1 MSTEKIPIM
10 NEAQWQALRKQDVTA
25 SVAGALLGV
34 HQYTTAY
41 GLWAQKTGA
50 LTEEPA
56 APAISADRGSYSVSD
71 LERGHLLEP
80 VVFELIRRAKPTWRV
95 DRADAYY
102 RDPDARLGATPDAF
116 AVDPAR
122 AGVGVIQVKTVSE
135 HAYRRKW
142 RDPDTR
148 GVELPL
154 WIGVQ
159 AAVEAHLTGA
169 SWAAVAAMVVDHKL
183 TLQMI
188 DIPLQPALIERVRI
202 ETARFWSLVE
212 SGGTPPVDYGRDASA
227 LLRVHAQ
234 DNGEEIDLTG
244 DNRLAELLADRAVR
258 SARKSEDDDALKA
271 INAEI
276 IHKLGNASTARCGGA
291 LITAKT
297 VRRKEYVAK
306 ASTYRTIRVKMEGQT
321 NGE

>member
-1 MSTEKIPIM
+1 MAIEKIAII
-10 NEAQWQALRKQDVTA
+10 NEAQWQALRQQDVTA

-34 HQYTTAY
+34 HEYTTAY
-41 GLWAQKTGA
+41 GLWANKTGA
-50 LTEEPA
+50 LAQEPDG
-56 APAISADRGSYSVSD
+56 PAISGDDAAYSVSD
-71 LERGHLLEP
+71 LERGRLLEP
-80 VVFELIRRAKPTWRV
+80 VVLELIRRAKPMWRM
-95 DRADAYY
+95 DRANAYY

-116 AVDPAR
+116 AVDPER
-122 AGVGVIQVKTVSE
+122 AGFGVIQVKTVSE

-148 GVELPL
+148 EVELPL

-183 TLQMI
+183 TLHVI
-188 DIPLQPALIERVRI
+188 GIPLQPALIERVRV
-202 ETARFWSLVE
+202 EAARFWALVE
-212 SGGTPPVDYGRDASA
+212 SGETPPVDYGRDASA

-234 DNGEEIDLTG
+234 DDGSEIDLTG
-244 DNRLAELLADRAVR
+244 DNRLAELITERAER
-258 SARKSEDDDALKA
+258 SARKSADDEALKA

-276 IHKLGNASTARCGGA
+276 IHKLGNAATARCGDA

-297 VRRKEYVAK
+297 MRRKEYVVK
-306 ASTYRTIRVKMEGQT
+306 ASAYRTIRIKMGGQK
-321 NGE
+321 NDE

>member
-1 MSTEKIPIM
+1 MTIEKIAIN
-10 NEAQWQALRKQDVTA
+10 NEAQWQALRQQDVTA

-34 HQYTTAY
+34 HEYTTAY
-41 GLWAQKTGA
+41 GLWASKTGA
-50 LTEEPA
+50 LSQEPA
-56 APAISADRGSYSVSD
+56 APAVSGDGDTYSVSD
-71 LERGHLLEP
+71 LERGRLLEP

-102 RDPDARLGATPDAF
+102 RDPEARLGATPDAF

-122 AGVGVIQVKTVSE
+122 AGFGVIQVKTVSE

-148 GVELPL
+148 EVDLPL

-183 TLQMI
+183 TLHMI
-188 DIPLQPALIERVRI
+188 GIPLQPALIERVRL
-202 ETARFWSLVE
+202 ETTRFWSLVE
-212 SGGTPPVDYGRDASA
+212 SGETPPVDYGRDAST

-234 DNGEEIDLTG
+234 DDGAEIDLTG
-244 DNRLAELLADRAVR
+244 DNRLADLLADRAVR
-258 SARKSEDDDALKA
+258 SARKSADDDALKA

-276 IHKLGNASTARCGGA
+276 IHKLGNAAAARCGGA

-297 VRRKEYVAK
+297 VRRREYVAK
-306 ASTYRTIRVKMEGQT
+306 ASTYRAIRVKMEGQ
-321 NGE
+321 NNAE

>member
-1 MSTEKIPIM
+1 MPIEKIEIID
-10 NEAQWQALRKQDVTA
+10 EAQWHALRKRDVTA

-34 HQYTTAY
+34 HEYATAY
-41 GLWAQKTGA
+41 GLWARKIGA
-50 LTEEPA
+50 LPEEIA
-56 APAISADRGSYSVSD
+56 APAVSGDGGSYSVSD
-71 LERGHLLEP
+71 LERGCLLEP

-102 RDPDARLGATPDAF
+102 RDPEARLGATPDAF

-122 AGVGVIQVKTVSE
+122 AGFGVIQVKTVSE

-148 GVELPL
+148 EVDLPL

-183 TLQMI
+183 TLHMI
-188 DIPLQPALIERVRI
+188 DIPLQPALIERVRL
-202 ETARFWSLVE
+202 ETTRFWSLVE
-212 SGGTPPVDYGRDASA
+212 NGETPPVDYGRDANA

-234 DNGEEIDLTG
+234 DDGAEIDLTG

-258 SARKSEDDDALKA
+258 SARKSADDDALKA

-276 IHKLGNASTARCGGA
+276 IHKLGNAATARCGDA
-291 LITAKT
+291 LISAKT

-306 ASTYRTIRVKMEGQT
+306 ASTYRTIRIKMEGQI

>member
-1 MSTEKIPIM
+1 MVEKIAII
-10 NEAQWQALRKQDVTA
+10 NEAQWLALRKEDVTA

-34 HQYTTAY
+34 HEYTTAY

-50 LTEEPA
+50 LLDGLVA
-56 APAISADRGSYSVSD
+56 ATVSGDGDTYTVSD
-71 LERGHLLEP
+71 LERGRLLEP
-80 VVFELIRRAKPTWRV
+80 VVLELIRRAKPTWRV
-95 DRADAYY
+95 ERAVAYY
-102 RDPDARLGATPDAF
+102 RDPEARLGATPDAF
-116 AVDPAR
+116 AVDPER
-122 AGVGVIQVKTVSE
+122 AGFGVIQVKTVSE

-148 GVELPL
+148 EVELPL

-169 SWAAVAAMVVDHKL
+169 TWAAVAAMVVDHKL
-183 TLQMI
+183 TLHMI
-188 DIPLQPALIERVRI
+188 DIPMQPALIERVRV
-202 ETARFWSLVE
+202 EAARFWSLIE
-212 SGGTPPVDYGRDASA
+212 IGGTPPVDYGRDASA

-234 DNGEEIDLTG
+234 DDGAEIDLTG
-244 DNRLAELLADRAVR
+244 DNRLAELITERAER
-258 SARKSEDDDALKA
+258 SARKSADDEALKA

-276 IHKLGNASTARCGGA
+276 IHKLGNAAVARCAGA

-297 VRRKEYVAK
+297 MRRKEYVVK
-306 ASTYRTIRVKMEGQT
+306 ASAYRTIRIKMEGQR